1 MRITTAAKSFSDG
14 FSEKDDIFGRIKLH
28 NIIMRVVQHAPD
40 KSLVLALDDKWGN
53 GKTSFVQMM
62 ESEIKIKHSDDLN
75 VIYFDAFKSD
85 YQSDPF
91 VALTSSIYSLINKEE
106 GKLKS
111 LGNELLKVGKKLG
124 ASFAINGA
132 KFAINTLSGGLLSGT
147 ALEKAGES
155 ISDAI
160 TSPVEE
166 YIEEKIKTSE
176 NEIAT
181 IEHFGNLI
189 TQIHQESGKKI
200 LFIIDELDRARP
212 DFSLDLLEKIK
223 HIFSVEGVVF
233 LLVVNR
239 EQFEKSIECRY
250 GNINSRLYL
259 NKFVHYWFT
268 LPKKSHLSPNCM
280 DNYSHSTIKRHLLNI
295 DSGNNLFVRNGSLIN
310 TLAYL
315 LEVNHCS
322 LREAERCYSVFAVID
337 NPNKI
342 NNYVS
347 DSYKVALGLIAFLK
361 VHNPQLLSSIVYKT
375 CNIDEA
381 FSGLSVTKSHIYEIS
396 EVFILNNLFSYH
408 YASEDELK
416 DFRAKNQFSDIEGG
430 YGRKVPI
437 FETLFE
443 TIEGFEVSY

>member
-1 MRITTAAKSFSDG
+1 MRITTATKSFSDG
-14 FSEKDDIFGRIKLH
+14 FSEKDDIFGRVKLH
-28 NIIMRVVQHAPD
+28 NVIMRVAQNAPD

-53 GKTSFVQMM
+53 GKTSFVKMM
-62 ESEIKIKHSDDLN
+62 ESEIKINHSEGFD

-111 LGNELLKVGKKLG
+111 LGKELLEVGKKLG

-147 ALEKAGES
+147 SLEKAGET
-155 ISDAI
+155 ITDAI

-166 YIEEKIKTSE
+166 YIGEKIKTSE
-176 NEIAT
+176 NELAT

-189 TQIHQESGKKI
+189 TKIHEESGKKI

-223 HIFSVEGVVF
+223 HIFSVQGVIF

-268 LPKKSHLSPNCM
+268 LPKKSYLSPNCLA
-280 DNYSHSTIKRHLLNI
+280 NYSHSTLKRHLLNI
-295 DSGNNLFVRNGSLIN
+295 DTGNNFFVRNGSLIN
-310 TLAYL
+310 TLSYL

-342 NNYVS
+342 NNYSS

-361 VHNPQLLSSIVYKT
+361 VHDSQLLSKLVYKT
-375 CNIDEA
+375 CNADEV
-381 FSGLSVTKSHIYEIS
+381 FSELSIQKNHVFEIS
-396 EVFILNNLFSYH
+396 EVFVLNNLFKYH
-408 YASEDELK
+408 YANEEELK
-416 DFRAKNQFSDIEGG
+416 NYREKNQFVDIEGG
-430 YGRKVPI
+430 YGRKVPV
-437 FETLFE
+437 FESIYE
-443 TIEGFEVSY
+443 TVEGFEVSY